1 MKIDV
6 VVQYIKHVLIKLL
19 LKHKENENIIE
30 TWKNYI
36 VYFIKNIINLIG
48 GNAMGNSTIW
58 IIVISMIIGGYF

>member
-1 MKIDV
+1 MKTLS
-6 VVQYIKHVLIKLL
+6 KHG
-19 LKHKENENIIE
+19 
-30 TWKNYI
+30 KNYI